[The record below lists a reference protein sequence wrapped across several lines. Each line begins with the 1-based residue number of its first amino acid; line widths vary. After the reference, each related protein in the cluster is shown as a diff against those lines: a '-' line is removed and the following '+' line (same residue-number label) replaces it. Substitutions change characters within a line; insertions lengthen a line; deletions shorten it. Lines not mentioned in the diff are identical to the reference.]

1 MRDPA
6 LTLHDAAPAGRQTGS
21 MEAWPFHEGEMRAQ
35 HLAGG
40 GSAGGGIRDFM
51 PEQHR
56 AFFAGLPF
64 LLIGTTDAAGWPA
77 ATVLDGPLG
86 FISSPDPHHL
96 AI

>member
-1 MRDPA
+1 MRNPA
-6 LTLHDAAPAGRQTGS
+6 PPFHEATRAGLQTGAMS
-21 MEAWPFHEGEMRAQ
+21 GWPFHEGEVRAQ

-56 AFFAGLPF
+56 AFFAGLPL